1 MAYLNPC
8 LVWIF
13 MKLIVLNLPR
23 NFSENDLAKLFKSYG
38 NIKGC
43 NLVLDVKAGTS
54 KGFGF
59 VEMALEHEAL
69 VAIKELNGSLIDKK
83 KIRVKAAD

>member
-1 MAYLNPC
+1 
-8 LVWIF
+8 

-23 NFSENDLAKLFKSYG
+23 NFSENDLAKLFKAYG

-43 NLVLDVKAGTS
+43 NLVLDAQTGTS

-69 VAIKELNGSLIDKK
+69 VAIKELNGSVIDKK

>member
-1 MAYLNPC
+1 
-8 LVWIF
+8 

-23 NFSENDLAKLFKSYG
+23 NFSENDLAKLFKTHG

-43 NLVLDVKAGTS
+43 NLVLDAQTGSS

-59 VEMALEHEAL
+59 VEMALAHEAEI
-69 VAIKELNGSLIDKK
+69 AIKELNGSTLDKK
-83 KIRVKAAD
+83 KIRVKIAE

>member
-1 MAYLNPC
+1 
-8 LVWIF
+8 

-23 NFSENDLAKLFKSYG
+23 NFSENGLAKLFKTYG
-38 NIKGC
+38 NIKAC
-43 NLVLDVKAGTS
+43 NLVLDAKTGTS
-54 KGFGF
+54 KSFGF

-69 VAIKELNGSLIDKK
+69 VAIKELNGSIIDKK

>member
-1 MAYLNPC
+1 
-8 LVWIF
+8 

-23 NFSENDLAKLFKSYG
+23 NFSENELAKLFKTYG
-38 NIKGC
+38 NIKAC
-43 NLVLDVKAGTS
+43 SLVLDSKTGTS

-59 VEMALEHEAL
+59 VTMALEHEA
-69 VAIKELNGSLIDKK
+69 VTAIKELNGSAIQQN

>member
-1 MAYLNPC
+1 
-8 LVWIF
+8 

-23 NFSENDLAKLFKSYG
+23 TFSENDLAKLFKTYG

-43 NLVLDVKAGTS
+43 NIVMDEKTSAS

-59 VEMALEHEAL
+59 VEMALAHEGEKAMN
-69 VAIKELNGSLIDKK
+69 ALNGHMVDQR
-83 KIRVKAAD
+83 KIRVKLSTKA

>member
-1 MAYLNPC
+1 
-8 LVWIF
+8 

-23 NFSENDLAKLFKSYG
+23 KLTENELAKLFKAYG
-38 NIKGC
+38 NIRAC
-43 NLVLDVKAGTS
+43 TLVMDAEKGTS

-69 VAIKELNGSLIDKK
+69 VAIKELNGSTLGQRR
-83 KIRVKAAD
+83 IRVKAAE